1 MGADLLLEA
10 VWSRVDTELDY
21 ESGKRIA
28 QTLAED
34 AVRRLREQAPYLED
48 SSAEEVRE
56 RAADMVQM
64 VQEGF
69 DPAMYARDVF
79 TLRSPDGRWWVHLTG
94 GTSWGDSPSELF
106 DALNELAAVP
116 EVLAAIGF
124 VTEPE
129 VN

>member
-21 ESGKRIA
+21 EAGKRVA

-34 AVRRLREQAPYLED
+34 AVQRLREQAPYLDD
-48 SSAEEVRE
+48 STADEVRE
-56 RAADMVQM
+56 RAADLVEEIKQ
-64 VQEGF
+64 GF
-69 DPAMYARDVF
+69 DTASFARDVF

-106 DALNELAAVP
+106 DALNDLSAVP

-124 VTEPE
+124 VTE